1 MDSCYKCRL
10 HILCHEV
17 CLPGGADHGNAFIG
31 CWSGISPIRTCHLE
45 AIRMDTGGDNSPCS
59 GIDGLQVSIADQ
71 LAWWMLRREIC
82 YLHDRFRESNQ
93 QGDFMTDMEGV
104 YESLDEYLTGGQYPV
119 RALAA
124 LEEPYVEPQISMVIK
139 LIVQFE
145 SLSWTKTSTWMKKLK
160 KIAGDAIWSQIRGN
174 LRSSEWAT
182 IHFGDRD
189 EHDHDRMLAFSQANQ
204 LRLQNALASLQN
216 RRAQAEEQ
224 GDWEAAATF
233 TRAMSNESSQEL
245 PAFSTETF
253 RVEISRVDF
262 GTDFEN

>member
-1 MDSCYKCRL
+1 
-10 HILCHEV
+10 
-17 CLPGGADHGNAFIG
+17 
-31 CWSGISPIRTCHLE
+31 
-45 AIRMDTGGDNSPCS
+45 
-59 GIDGLQVSIADQ
+59 
-71 LAWWMLRREIC
+71 
-82 YLHDRFRESNQ
+82 
-93 QGDFMTDMEGV
+93 
-104 YESLDEYLTGGQYPV
+104 
-119 RALAA
+119 
-124 LEEPYVEPQISMVIK
+124 
-139 LIVQFE
+139 
-145 SLSWTKTSTWMKKLK
+145 MKKLK